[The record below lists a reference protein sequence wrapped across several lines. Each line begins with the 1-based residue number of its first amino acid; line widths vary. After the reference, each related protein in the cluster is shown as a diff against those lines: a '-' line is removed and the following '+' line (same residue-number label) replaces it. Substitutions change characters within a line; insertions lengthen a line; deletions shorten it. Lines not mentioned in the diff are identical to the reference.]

1 MLSSYCYL
9 LFKFIFALSYN
20 MIFMNRYTQLLLL
33 AVFTLFLSFNSMS
46 QIGGESTYNFLNLS
60 NSARAAA
67 MGGNFVAID
76 DNDITLSVTN
86 PSIISPEMD
95 NQIALSFVDYYSD
108 INYGFAS
115 YSKTIPKYGSFVA
128 SVQYINYGEFI
139 YTNNLGEEEGTFTAN
154 ENAIMLGWGRA
165 LDSSF
170 SIGANVKFISSFM
183 ETYSSYGVAVDIA
196 GTYNNRKKQ
205 LTASLVFRNIGRQ
218 IKNYNPDV
226 YESLPFEIQFGV
238 SKRLQHLPFRYSLL
252 LTNLQTFD
260 LSYID
265 PNDIANQPD
274 PFTGEVPDNTDNFGK
289 KVLRHVVVGGE
300 FLPTKNFSVRV
311 GYNYRRRQEM
321 KVDTKRSTVGFSWGI
336 GFRVSKFQFNY
347 SRAAY
352 HLVGSPNYITIT
364 TNLNS
369 F

>member
-1 MLSSYCYL
+1 
-9 LFKFIFALSYN
+9 
-20 MIFMNRYTQLLLL
+20 MNRFTRLLILT
-33 AVFTLFLSFNSMS
+33 VFTALFSFNAIA
-46 QIGGESTYNFLNLS
+46 QIGGDGTYSFLNLS
-60 NSARAAA
+60 NSARASAL
-67 MGGNFVAID
+67 GGNFVAID

-95 NQIALSFVDYYSD
+95 NRIALSFVDYYAD

-115 YSKTIPKYGSFVA
+115 YSKTFSKYGSFVA
-128 SVQYINYGEFI
+128 SVQFINYGEFI

-154 ENAIMLGWGRA
+154 ENAIMIGWGRA
-165 LDSSF
+165 LDSTF

-183 ETYSSYGVAVDIA
+183 ESYSSYGIAVDIA
-196 GTYNNRKKQ
+196 GTYNNPDRQ

-218 IKNYNPDV
+218 IKNYNPGV
-226 YESLPFEIQFGV
+226 NESLPFEIQFGV
-238 SKRLQHLPFRYSLL
+238 SKRLKHLPFRYSLL

-260 LSYID
+260 LTYID
-265 PNDIANQPD
+265 PNDVANQPD

-289 KVLRHVVVGGE
+289 KVLRHVVIGGE
-300 FLPTKNFSVRV
+300 FIPTKNFSVRL

-321 KVDTKRSTVGFSWGI
+321 KVDSKMGTVGFSWGV
-336 GFRVSKFQFNY
+336 GFRISKFQFNY